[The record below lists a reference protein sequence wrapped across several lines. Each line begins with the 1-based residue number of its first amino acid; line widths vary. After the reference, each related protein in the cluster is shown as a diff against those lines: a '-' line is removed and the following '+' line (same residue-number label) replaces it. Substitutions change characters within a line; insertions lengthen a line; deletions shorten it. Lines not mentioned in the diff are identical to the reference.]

1 MQIYDKMARD
11 IEQHLQHVMGVPAT
25 NPLYAQMTNLLETVL
40 HARNSRDIQT
50 AIALL
55 QKVWT
60 SHSWGLADRRVN
72 DQDKPRSQGFKSIL
86 SHQSSLAS
94 VLS

>member
-11 IEQHLQHVMGVPAT
+11 IEQHLQHIINVPAT
-25 NPLYAQMTNLLETVL
+25 NPLYAQMTNLLETVI

-55 QKVWT
+55 QKVSIT
-60 SHSWGLADRRVN
+60 DLSITQIPPVRTD
-72 DQDKPRSQGFKSIL
+72 DQPSGDCDTR
-86 SHQSSLAS
+86 
-94 VLS
+94 

>member
-11 IEQHLQHVMGVPAT
+11 IEQHLQHIMNVPAT

-55 QKVWT
+55 QKVSCENIDLGMGHT
-60 SHSWGLADRRVN
+60 QFN
-72 DQDKPRSQGFKSIL
+72 
-86 SHQSSLAS
+86 
-94 VLS
+94 